1 MDTSSLVNLYDRLDA
16 QKKTSNTTSNFN
28 FSDDNPEMELPA
40 DVPSAVQNPPAT
52 QDRLPAPSPAF
63 TPTLRPPAQTF
74 YKFEPDQMG
83 GLDKSLDDY
92 KANFDTNW
100 NKDIDKNC
108 HKIKDKCCKK
118 IILDIYCKIIPLDNH
133 FVKHHHGL
141 MSQDVD
147 NFLAKKGMDGYSY
160 MTAAKESTK
169 APLLSYLLNIAEA
182 ASYAYYEAAAKE
194 KKENGEKGIHL
205 PPKDPTIADEEK
217 VDEQLVDAKNDL
229 EYKEFIHTLKKKTMD
244 KIVNDVSNLISDKK
258 DEKNM
263 TFDPKKGQSPNKKV
277 AGVEDEKIIDDEGAT
292 KTTESK
298 EVKED
303 DKKKVIADSKAPE
316 VKKEVKPEDKK
327 VTGTEPPKEEAK
339 EDTKDAK
346 KEEQKATDE
355 KKESVLS
362 VCIDYANRYLV
373 ENNIM
378 VTSELN
384 EKVIALAIRESTLM
398 QLDRVFNL
406 SKRPNLL
413 NLKTDL
419 YLNKGSIMNESGIK
433 ALIK

>member
-63 TPTLRPPAQTF
+63 TP
-74 YKFEPDQMG
+74 
-83 GLDKSLDDY
+83 
-92 KANFDTNW
+92 
-100 NKDIDKNC
+100 KNC

-277 AGVEDEKIIDDEGAT
+277 TGVEDEKIIDDEGAT

-303 DKKKVIADSKAPE
+303 DKKKVMADSKAPE
-316 VKKEVKPEDKK
+316 VKKEAKPEDKK

-433 ALIK
+433 ELIK